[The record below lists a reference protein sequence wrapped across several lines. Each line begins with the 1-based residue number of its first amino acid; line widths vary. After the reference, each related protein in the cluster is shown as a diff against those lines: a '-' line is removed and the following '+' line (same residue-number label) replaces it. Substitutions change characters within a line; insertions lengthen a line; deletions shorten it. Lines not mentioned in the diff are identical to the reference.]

1 MPDRRLSRSERENM
15 SAVSML
21 RDSLN
26 VDRDVWTPTHTRLIG
41 LAASY
46 REVERIFVHPAIKQA
61 ICDQAG
67 RDRTWL
73 SKVRPWWGHYYHFH
87 VRIACPRGS
96 PGCKGQKEVAGGD
109 GCGAELDGWFQTLLE
124 AERDRRESEHAP
136 AARPLTLGDLP
147 YDCRTVLASGG
158 GGARVA
164 KPAIADKPAGPPPP
178 RLQFGARREAAPFG
192 FGD

>member
-1 MPDRRLSRSERENM
+1 M
-15 SAVSML
+15 
-21 RDSLN
+21 
-26 VDRDVWTPTHTRLIG
+26 
-41 LAASY
+41 
-46 REVERIFVHPAIKQA
+46 
-61 ICDQAG
+61 
-67 RDRTWL
+67 
-73 SKVRPWWGHYYHFH
+73 
-87 VRIACPRGS
+87 
-96 PGCKGQKEVAGGD
+96 AGGD

-136 AARPLTLGDLP
+136 AARPLTLADLP
-147 YDCRTVLASGG
+147 NDCRTVLASGG